1 VYKQYS
7 ASFNKKPSS
16 GKTTLAKDVTLADIP
31 WTEAEEIYQEA
42 YKEAKHLATKA
53 HHNNI
58 DAKYKNFIK
67 NKVEEWEMLHPEQSF
82 EGDMEA
88 EHPHPGYD
96 NPPGLDA
103 TCRIAGQRAYIEKF
117 VCNYALG
124 SLVAK
129 VLPEIVELIGTFH
142 VTRNS
147 EGLVSG
153 LQFCKD
159 HFNTPQRMGIHRL
172 LTLNSKSDFLE
183 KQYKGDGRYYCALV
197 PIIMYAIRKAKNIQ
211 YSEWDRSEIKY
222 VMHSKLAEAMLW
234 EGNVPDNDTL
244 LADRTVALT
253 VQSGAK
259 IGTVRDPVSTYRL
272 FGTTDTC
279 YEGMP
284 EYVGVMLSQI
294 WCAHPVN
301 RHRYMV
307 LDPINWDNVP
317 VALVQENLLKDT
329 KVTKDAYAPAE
340 ALW

>member
-142 VTRNS
+142 VTRN
-147 EGLVSG
+147 
-153 LQFCKD
+153 
-159 HFNTPQRMGIHRL
+159 
-172 LTLNSKSDFLE
+172 
-183 KQYKGDGRYYCALV
+183 
-197 PIIMYAIRKAKNIQ
+197 
-211 YSEWDRSEIKY
+211 
-222 VMHSKLAEAMLW
+222 
-234 EGNVPDNDTL
+234 
-244 LADRTVALT
+244 
-253 VQSGAK
+253 
-259 IGTVRDPVSTYRL
+259 
-272 FGTTDTC
+272 
-279 YEGMP
+279 
-284 EYVGVMLSQI
+284 
-294 WCAHPVN
+294 
-301 RHRYMV
+301 
-307 LDPINWDNVP
+307 
-317 VALVQENLLKDT
+317 
-329 KVTKDAYAPAE
+329 
-340 ALW
+340 